1 MDKETFLA
9 ALNTCLDWL
18 DKHEG
23 YYMTVMISDYG
34 KNILVSPNA
43 EGMSND
49 D

>member
-1 MDKETFLA
+1 MDKDTFFA

-23 YYMTVMISDYG
+23 YYMTVTISDYG
-34 KNILVSPNA
+34 TNILVSPN
-43 EGMSND
+43 ERGISND